1 MNERLVE
8 FVADFETTV
17 KSKEWLSE
25 HNLDSQKETEVWSAA
40 LLSLEV
46 GERYDEVF
54 ISNRIEDFMDVLNKV
69 ADVYKTSPSKSYRVV
84 VYFHGLSF
92 DGSFILNYLET
103 QGYKAKMSKK
113 GTPVNKAQLS
123 KSGEYT
129 YFRAGSKLYSIS
141 ILHDTIEVKNGEHT
155 KCIIDFIDTTSILRG
170 SLRRLAKDFNTKH
183 QKLEMDYIDD
193 NAHAGGDIPAHKVP
207 YIKNDVYVLK
217 EVILEFRKY
226 IPREAWYYLTIG
238 RISLNTFKQALFVER
253 GLSYNDSAWHNK
265 EVRKER
271 QLLLDKLFPKLIYRV
286 KPCMPTVEN
295 FVRLTYNGG
304 MCFMRESTK
313 GYVVSSDDPFVSV
326 DNNSLYPY
334 VAHTT
339 EGGNE
344 YKLGIFP
351 VGVPEYYCDTEWYF
365 NEYGEY
371 YNEGVGQSKGID
383 SFKLCLY
390 NDIVSKKTRYYF
402 LHVRCGFKIKEDG
415 IRCIKVMSSAFHR
428 SDIYRENSLPDEDGG
443 DDVVDLWLTLDDFTL
458 LIENYTTSDL
468 EVLEFY
474 RFDTEEGLF
483 DNYIDFYSDMKAKAR
498 EEGNKGKETTAKYLL
513 NNLIGMFAIKAES
526 NLKKYIFNDDSVD
539 VKKVKEHVL
548 KETMYVPISAVVN
561 AKARRV
567 LVDSI
572 KSNRNK
578 WLYSDTDS
586 MFLAC
591 NSKGIQGIHLDSKKM
606 GSWKVEHIFTKAI
619 FFKKKLYALYE
630 LQKGA
635 DPTLPEN
642 YKWSITAAGMSAR
655 SKSILEYVLN
665 NKEITVTN
673 CRNGVIYNTSELGK
687 LTRKESS
694 FIQTYLGKEPTEI
707 LRIGLQVPGQLVP
720 NLVKGGCVL
729 REDYYTLGGILN

>member
-1 MNERLVE
+1 MNDRIVE

-17 KSKEWLSE
+17 KSRGWLSS

-46 GERYDEVF
+46 GDKYDVVS
-54 ISNRIEDFMDVLNKV
+54 ISSRIEDFMSIINRV
-69 ADVYKTSPSKSYRVV
+69 ADVYKTSPSKSYRVI

-92 DGSFILNYLET
+92 DGSFILNYLEKN
-103 QGYKAKMSKK
+103 GYKAKVSKK
-113 GTPVNKAQLS
+113 GTPVNRTQLK

-141 ILHDTIEVKNGEHT
+141 ILHDTVEVKDGEHT
-155 KCIIDFIDTTSILRG
+155 KCTIDFIDTTSLLRG

-183 QKLEMDYIDD
+183 QKLEMDYVDD
-193 NAHAGGDIPAHKVP
+193 NAHAGGDIPAHKIP

-238 RISLNTFKQALFVER
+238 RVSLNTFKQALFVER
-253 GLSYNDSAWHNK
+253 KLVYNEDAWHNK
-265 EVRKER
+265 EVRKQR
-271 QLLLDKLFPKLIYRV
+271 QMLLDDLFPKLIYRV
-286 KPCMPTVEN
+286 KPCMPTIES
-295 FVRLTYNGG
+295 FIRMSYYGG
-304 MCFMRESTK
+304 MCFMRESLK
-313 GYVVSSDDPFVSV
+313 GYVVSSDVPFISV

-334 VAHTT
+334 VAHTS
-339 EGGNE
+339 EEKND
-344 YKLGIFP
+344 YRLGIFP
-351 VGVPEYYCDTEWYF
+351 VGLPVYYCDTEWYF
-365 NEYGEY
+365 NRYGEY
-371 YNEGVGQSKGID
+371 YNEEQRATKGID
-383 SFKLCLY
+383 SFKSCLY
-390 NDIVSKKTRYYF
+390 RDIKTKEKGYYF
-402 LHVRCGFKIKEDG
+402 LHVRCSFTLKEDG
-415 IRCIKVMSSAFHR
+415 VRCIKVMSSAFHR
-428 SDIYRENSLPDEDGG
+428 SDIYRDGSKPDEVGG
-443 DDVVDLWLTLDDFTL
+443 SSIVELWLSHDDFIL
-458 LIENYTTSDL
+458 LTENYDTSDL

-526 NLKKYIFNDDSVD
+526 NLKKYVFNDDFVE
-539 VKKVKEHVL
+539 VKGVKEHVL
-548 KETMYVPISAVVN
+548 KETMYVPIAAVVN

-572 KSNRNK
+572 KSNRDR

-591 NSKGIQGIHLDSKKM
+591 NSKGIQGIRLDAKKM
-606 GSWKVEHIFTKAI
+606 GSWKVEHIFKKAI

-635 DPTLPEN
+635 DPSLPEN
-642 YKWSITAAGMSAR
+642 FKWSITAAGMSTRA
-655 SKSILEYVLN
+655 KTILEYVLN
-665 NKEITVTN
+665 NKEITITN
-673 CRNGVIYNTSELGK
+673 GRNDVIYNTQELGK
-687 LTRKESS
+687 LTLKESS

-720 NLVKGGCVL
+720 DLVNGGCVL
-729 REDYYTLGGILN
+729 KEAYYTLGGILN